1 MVITNPFNTTKM
13 YRILFILLATMPYMG
28 FSQANNFVIKGTI
41 GQLNAPAK
49 VYLKYYTGKQTKIDS
64 AVLRNGKFELRGY
77 LSQINRAIFYVNT
90 KGTGPSREDYR
101 YLYVDKGTTV
111 VNSAGLAKDATASGT
126 QILKEDVAYKTALE
140 QGTVDQFIKAHPS
153 SIICLRALYA
163 DISNVEPQKLEALFL
178 GLSPAIRNSSD
189 GKGLFAM
196 LQSLKRVAIGQL
208 APEFSQADTEGKQI
222 ALSSF
227 RGKYVLLDF
236 WASWCVPCRKENPNL
251 IKLYQTYKDSNF
263 TILGVSLDD
272 ASGKSDWLE
281 AIRTDGLTWPQV
293 SDLKAENFAAKLY
306 GVTAVPQSFLVDP
319 SGRIVAKNL
328 KGVELAAKLAEILG
342 KHN

>member
-1 MVITNPFNTTKM
+1 MRK
-13 YRILFILLATMPYMG
+13 ILFILLAMIPLMG
-28 FSQANNFVIKGTI
+28 FSQANNFVIEGTI

-49 VYLKYYTGKQTKIDS
+49 VYLKYYTGTKTKIDS
-64 AVLRNGKFELRGY
+64 VVLRNGKFELRGY
-77 LSQINRAIFYVNT
+77 LSQINRAIFYVNA
-90 KGTGPSREDYR
+90 KGTGPSRDDYR

-111 VNSAGLAKDATASGT
+111 ISSTGLAKDAMASGT
-126 QILKEDVAYKTALE
+126 QIIKEDIEYKAALE
-140 QGTVDQFIKAHPS
+140 QGSVDQFIKTHPS

-189 GKGLFAM
+189 GKGLFTM
-196 LQSLKRVAIGQL
+196 LQSLKKVAIGQP
-208 APEFSQADTEGKQI
+208 APDFSQADTNGKQLQ
-222 ALSSF
+222 LSSF

-236 WASWCVPCRKENPNL
+236 WASWCIPCRKENPNL
-251 IKLYQTYKDSNF
+251 IKLYQAYKDSNF

-306 GVTAVPQSFLVDP
+306 GVTAVPQSFLIDP
-319 SGRIVAKNL
+319 DGRIVAKNL
-328 KGVELAAKLAEILG
+328 KGAELEAKLAEILG